1 MKTVTSVTVT
11 TVTTSVILLILSRE
25 VQRIITFSQLLSENS
40 CRYENKVVTLRKS
53 SYKDRLGIM
62 VETNDR
68 RLPVGIQSFEE
79 IRKNGYLYVDK
90 TDIIWQ
96 LANKGKKYNYL
107 SRPRRFGKSVLVDT
121 LESYFLGKKELFEGL
136 KIMQMETEWVKR
148 PVIRLDMS
156 RAGAEP
162 DTLRSYLDNIFE
174 QYEEEYSLAPDPTD
188 SLADRFN
195 AIIVGAYE
203 QTGLQ
208 VAILIDE
215 YDSPLQHSWKTPQHE
230 ACTAI
235 YREVFAILKAD
246 DKYEKFVFITGI
258 TKFTQISLFSVLNN
272 LSNISFE
279 PEYAALCGIT
289 KEEVVRDFK
298 PEINKLASRKGWTF
312 DEAVAQL
319 TAYYDGYHFCHE
331 NMVDIF
337 NPFSLINALADS
349 KLRNYWASSGATSL
363 LPKFVDDLEIRL
375 KDFDHSALLDTIIET
390 SDVTG
395 GGAELF
401 LYQSGYLT
409 IKGYVSG
416 TYLLGI
422 PNSEVRQALNEIVL
436 PTLAMRKNNDL
447 QSTQAFLNVHLSL
460 GNLPE
465 AMKCLKALIAD
476 VPYSNKKLA
485 SMDMEERYRLIM
497 STIFNAIGCRVEVEK
512 MIATGRIDMVVEVTN
527 FIYVL
532 ELKLS
537 NNGGVDAAEEQ
548 MKAKQYAEPFKA
560 DKRKVIA
567 LAIELD
573 DMGKGLVDWKEV

>member
-1 MKTVTSVTVT
+1 
-11 TVTTSVILLILSRE
+11 
-25 VQRIITFSQLLSENS
+25 
-40 CRYENKVVTLRKS
+40 
-53 SYKDRLGIM
+53 M
-62 VETNDR
+62 VETNNR

-79 IRKNGYLYVDK
+79 IRKEGYLYVDK

-96 LANKGKKYNYL
+96 LAQKGKKYNYL

-121 LESYFLGKKELFEGL
+121 LEAYFTGKKELFEGL
-136 KIMQMETEWVKR
+136 KIMQMEKEWVKR

-162 DTLRSYLDNIFE
+162 DTLRSYLNNIFR
-174 QYEEEYSLAPDPTD
+174 QYEKEYSLVPNPTD

-195 AIIVGAYE
+195 AIIVGSYE
-203 QTGLQ
+203 QTGQQ

-215 YDSPLQHSWKTPQHE
+215 YDSPLQHSWKTPHHE
-230 ACTAI
+230 ACTSI

-279 PEYAALCGIT
+279 PEYAAICGIT
-289 KEEVVRDFK
+289 KEEVRRDFK
-298 PEINKLASRKGWTF
+298 PEISRLASRNGWTF

-319 TAYYDGYHFCHE
+319 TAYYDGYHFSHE

-363 LPKFVDDLEIRL
+363 LPKFVDDMEVRL
-375 KDFDHSALLDTIIET
+375 ADFDHSALLSTIIET

-409 IKGYVSG
+409 IKGYLDGV
-416 TYLLGI
+416 YLLGI
-422 PNSEVRQALNEIVL
+422 PNYEVRKALYKIVL
-436 PTLAMRKNNDL
+436 PALTL
-447 QSTQAFLNVHLSL
+447 QSDAQVITTQSMLLYSLKL

-465 AMKCLKALIAD
+465 AMKSLTALIAD

-485 SMDMEERYRLIM
+485 SMDMEERYRLVL

-512 MIATGRIDMVVEVTN
+512 MIATGRIDMVVETTR

-537 NNGGVDAAEEQ
+537 NNGGIDAASEQ
-548 MKAKQYAEPFKA
+548 IRAKQYAEPFKA
-560 DKRKVIA
+560 DKRKVVA

-573 DMGKGLVDWKEV
+573 EKGKGLVDWKEV

>member
-1 MKTVTSVTVT
+1 
-11 TVTTSVILLILSRE
+11 
-25 VQRIITFSQLLSENS
+25 
-40 CRYENKVVTLRKS
+40 
-53 SYKDRLGIM
+53 M
-62 VETNDR
+62 VETNNR

-79 IRKNGYLYVDK
+79 IRKEGYLYVDK

-96 LANKGKKYNYL
+96 LAQKGKKYNYL

-121 LESYFLGKKELFEGL
+121 LETYFTGKKELFEGL
-136 KIMQMETEWVKR
+136 KIMQMEKEWVKR

-162 DTLRSYLDNIFE
+162 DTLRSYLNNIFR
-174 QYEEEYSLAPDPTD
+174 QYEKEYSLVPNPTD

-195 AIIVGAYE
+195 AIIVGSYE
-203 QTGLQ
+203 QTGQQ

-215 YDSPLQHSWKTPQHE
+215 YDSPLQHSWKTPHHE
-230 ACTAI
+230 ACTSI

-279 PEYAALCGIT
+279 PEYAAICGIT
-289 KEEVVRDFK
+289 KEEVLRDFK
-298 PEINKLASRKGWTF
+298 PEISKLASRNGWTF

-319 TAYYDGYHFCHE
+319 TAYYDGYHFSHE
-331 NMVDIF
+331 NMVNIF

-363 LPKFVDDLEIRL
+363 LPKFVDDMEVRL
-375 KDFDHSALLDTIIET
+375 ADFDHSALLSTIIET

-409 IKGYVSG
+409 IKGYQMGV
-416 TYLLGI
+416 YILGF
-422 PNSEVRQALNEIVL
+422 PNNEVRQALYETVL
-436 PTLAMRKNNDL
+436 PALTLRSTGGI
-447 QSTQAFLNVHLSL
+447 QSTQSGLFLALQL
-460 GNLPE
+460 GNLPQ

-512 MIATGRIDMVVEVTN
+512 MIATGRIDMVVETTN
-527 FIYVL
+527 FVYVL

-537 NNGGVDAAEEQ
+537 NNGGIDAATEQ
-548 MKAKQYAEPFKA
+548 IRAKQYAEPFKA
-560 DKRKVIA
+560 DKRKVVA

-573 DMGKGLVDWKEV
+573 DKGKGLVDWKEV

>member
-1 MKTVTSVTVT
+1 
-11 TVTTSVILLILSRE
+11 
-25 VQRIITFSQLLSENS
+25 
-40 CRYENKVVTLRKS
+40 
-53 SYKDRLGIM
+53 M
-62 VETNDR
+62 VETNNR

-79 IRKNGYLYVDK
+79 IRKEGYLYVDK

-96 LANKGKKYNYL
+96 LAQKGKKYNYL

-121 LESYFLGKKELFEGL
+121 LEAYFTGKKELFEGL
-136 KIMQMETEWVKR
+136 KIMQMEKEWVKR

-162 DTLRSYLDNIFE
+162 DTLRSYLNNIFR
-174 QYEEEYSLAPDPTD
+174 QYEKEYSLVPNPTD

-195 AIIVGAYE
+195 AIIVGSYE
-203 QTGLQ
+203 QTGQQ

-215 YDSPLQHSWKTPQHE
+215 YDSPLQHSWKTPHHE
-230 ACTAI
+230 ACTSI

-279 PEYAALCGIT
+279 PEYAAICGIT
-289 KEEVVRDFK
+289 KEEVLRDFK
-298 PEINKLASRKGWTF
+298 PEISKLASRNGWTF

-319 TAYYDGYHFCHE
+319 TAYYDGYHFSHE

-363 LPKFVDDLEIRL
+363 LPKFVDDMEVRL
-375 KDFDHSALLDTIIET
+375 ADFDHSALLSTIIET

-409 IKGYVSG
+409 IKGYQMGV
-416 TYLLGI
+416 YILGF
-422 PNSEVRQALNEIVL
+422 PNNEVRQALYETVL
-436 PTLAMRKNNDL
+436 PALTLRSTGGI
-447 QSTQAFLNVHLSL
+447 QSTQSGLFLALQL
-460 GNLPE
+460 GNLPQ

-512 MIATGRIDMVVEVTN
+512 MIATGRIDMVVETTN
-527 FIYVL
+527 FVYVL

-537 NNGGVDAAEEQ
+537 NNGGIDAATEQ
-548 MKAKQYAEPFKA
+548 IRAKQYAEPFKA
-560 DKRKVIA
+560 DKRKVVA

-573 DMGKGLVDWKEV
+573 DKGKGLINWKEV

>member
-1 MKTVTSVTVT
+1 
-11 TVTTSVILLILSRE
+11 
-25 VQRIITFSQLLSENS
+25 
-40 CRYENKVVTLRKS
+40 
-53 SYKDRLGIM
+53 M
-62 VETNDR
+62 VETNNR

-79 IRKNGYLYVDK
+79 IRKEGYLYVDK

-96 LANKGKKYNYL
+96 LAQKGKKYNYL

-121 LESYFLGKKELFEGL
+121 LEAYFTGKKELFEGL
-136 KIMQMETEWVKR
+136 KIMQMEKEWVKR

-162 DTLRSYLDNIFE
+162 DTLRSYLNNIFR
-174 QYEEEYSLAPDPTD
+174 QYEKEYSLVPNPTD

-195 AIIVGAYE
+195 AIIVGSYE
-203 QTGLQ
+203 QTGQQ

-215 YDSPLQHSWKTPQHE
+215 YDSPLQHSWKTPHHE
-230 ACTAI
+230 ACTSI

-279 PEYAALCGIT
+279 PEYAAICGIT
-289 KEEVVRDFK
+289 KEEVLRDFK
-298 PEINKLASRKGWTF
+298 PEISKLASRNGWTF

-319 TAYYDGYHFCHE
+319 TAYYDGYHFSHE

-363 LPKFVDDLEIRL
+363 LPKFVDDMEVRL
-375 KDFDHSALLDTIIET
+375 ADFDHSALLSTIIET

-409 IKGYVSG
+409 IKGYQMGV
-416 TYLLGI
+416 YILGF
-422 PNSEVRQALNEIVL
+422 PNNEVRQALYETVL
-436 PTLAMRKNNDL
+436 PALTLRSAGGI
-447 QSTQAFLNVHLSL
+447 QSTQSGLFLALQL
-460 GNLPE
+460 GNLPQ

-512 MIATGRIDMVVEVTN
+512 MIATGRIDMVVETTN
-527 FIYVL
+527 FVYVL

-537 NNGGVDAAEEQ
+537 NNGSIDAATEQ
-548 MKAKQYAEPFKA
+548 IRAKQYIEPFKA
-560 DKRKVIA
+560 DKRKVVA

-573 DMGKGLVDWKEV
+573 DKGKGLVDWKEV

>member
-1 MKTVTSVTVT
+1 MAV
-11 TVTTSVILLILSRE
+11 
-25 VQRIITFSQLLSENS
+25 SEN
-40 CRYENKVVTLRKS
+40 NRKFAIGNQ
-53 SYKDRLGIM
+53 RLGIM
-62 VETNDR
+62 VEINDR
-68 RLPVGIQSFEE
+68 KLPVGIQSFEK
-79 IRKNGYLYVDK
+79 IRKEGYLYVDK

-96 LANKGKKYNYL
+96 LANRNKTYNYL

-121 LESYFLGKKELFEGL
+121 LEAYFLGKKELFEGL
-136 KIMQMETEWVKR
+136 KIMQLETEWVKR

-162 DTLRSYLDNIFE
+162 ETLRSYLDITFDRL
-174 QYEEEYSLAPDPTD
+174 EEEYGITPKPTAK
-188 SLADRFN
+188 LADRFN

-203 QTGLQ
+203 QTGQQ

-215 YDSPLQHSWKTPQHE
+215 YDSPLQHSWKTPYHE
-230 ACTAI
+230 ACTAV

-289 KEEVVRDFK
+289 KEEVLRDFK
-298 PEINKLASRKGWTF
+298 PEINKLAASKGWTF
-312 DEAVAQL
+312 DEAVVQL
-319 TAYYDGYHFCHE
+319 TAYYDGYHFSHE
-331 NMVDIF
+331 NMVDVF

-363 LPKFVDDLEIRL
+363 LPKFVDDMEIRL

-409 IKGYVSG
+409 IKGYING

-422 PNSEVRQALNEIVL
+422 PNFEVRQALNEIVL

-497 STIFNAIGCRVEVEK
+497 STIFYAIGCRVEVEK
-512 MIATGRIDMVVEVTN
+512 MIATGRIDMVVENTN

-537 NNGGVDAAEEQ
+537 NNGGVDAATEQ

>member
-1 MKTVTSVTVT
+1 MAV
-11 TVTTSVILLILSRE
+11 
-25 VQRIITFSQLLSENS
+25 SEN
-40 CRYENKVVTLRKS
+40 NRKFAIG
-53 SYKDRLGIM
+53 KQRLGIM
-62 VETNDR
+62 VEINDR
-68 RLPVGIQSFEE
+68 KLPVGIQSFEK
-79 IRKNGYLYVDK
+79 IRKDGYLYVDK

-96 LANKGKKYNYL
+96 LANRNKTYNYL

-121 LESYFLGKKELFEGL
+121 LEAYFMGKKELFEGL

-162 DTLRSYLDNIFE
+162 ETLRSYLDITFDRLE
-174 QYEEEYSLAPDPTD
+174 KEYGITPKPTAK
-188 SLADRFN
+188 LADRFN

-203 QTGLQ
+203 QTGQQ
-208 VAILIDE
+208 VVILIDE
-215 YDSPLQHSWKTPQHE
+215 YDSPLQHSWKTPHHE
-230 ACTAI
+230 ACTAV

-279 PEYAALCGIT
+279 PEYAAICGIT
-289 KEEVVRDFK
+289 KEEVLRDFK
-298 PEINKLASRKGWTF
+298 PEINKLAEYEDWTF
-312 DEAVAQL
+312 NEAVAKL
-319 TAYYDGYHFCHE
+319 TAYYDGYHFSRR
-331 NMVDIF
+331 NMVDVF

-349 KLRNYWASSGATSL
+349 DLKNYWASSGATSL
-363 LPKFVDDLEIRL
+363 LPKFVDDMEIRL
-375 KDFDHSALLDTIIET
+375 KDFDHSALLSTIIET

-409 IKGYVSG
+409 IKGYING

-422 PNSEVRQALNEIVL
+422 PNFEVRQALNEIVL

-512 MIATGRIDMVVEVTN
+512 MIATGRIDMVVETTN

-537 NNGGVDAAEEQ
+537 NNGGVDAATEQ

>member
-1 MKTVTSVTVT
+1 MAV
-11 TVTTSVILLILSRE
+11 
-25 VQRIITFSQLLSENS
+25 SEN
-40 CRYENKVVTLRKS
+40 NRKFAIG
-53 SYKDRLGIM
+53 KQRLGIM
-62 VETNDR
+62 VEINDR
-68 RLPVGIQSFEE
+68 KLPVGIQSFEE
-79 IRKNGYLYVDK
+79 IRKGGYLYVDK

-96 LANKGKKYNYL
+96 LANRGKKYNYL

-121 LESYFLGKKELFEGL
+121 LESYFMGKKELFEGL
-136 KIMQMETEWVKR
+136 NIMQLETEWVKR

-162 DTLRSYLDNIFE
+162 ETLRSYLDITFDRLE
-174 QYEEEYSLAPDPTD
+174 KEYGITPKPTAK
-188 SLADRFN
+188 LADRFD

-203 QTGLQ
+203 QTGQQ

-215 YDSPLQHSWKTPQHE
+215 YDSPLQHSWKTPYHE

-279 PEYAALCGIT
+279 PEYAAICGIT
-289 KEEVVRDFK
+289 KEEMLRDFK
-298 PEINKLASRKGWTF
+298 PEINKLAEYEDWTF

-319 TAYYDGYHFCHE
+319 TAYYDGYHFSRR
-331 NMVDIF
+331 NMVDVF

-349 KLRNYWASSGATSL
+349 DLKNYWASSGATSL
-363 LPKFVDDLEIRL
+363 LPKFVDDMEIRL
-375 KDFDHSALLDTIIET
+375 KDFDHSALLGTIIET

-409 IKGYVSG
+409 IKGYING

-422 PNSEVRQALNEIVL
+422 PNFEVRQALNEIVL
-436 PTLAMRKNNDL
+436 PTLAMRKNNNL

-512 MIATGRIDMVVEVTN
+512 MIATGRIDMVVETTN

-537 NNGGVDAAEEQ
+537 NNGGVDAATEQ

>member
-1 MKTVTSVTVT
+1 MAV
-11 TVTTSVILLILSRE
+11 
-25 VQRIITFSQLLSENS
+25 SEN
-40 CRYENKVVTLRKS
+40 NRKFAIG
-53 SYKDRLGIM
+53 KQRLGIM
-62 VETNDR
+62 VEINDR
-68 RLPVGIQSFEE
+68 KLPVGIQSFEK
-79 IRKNGYLYVDK
+79 IRKEGYLYVDK

-96 LANKGKKYNYL
+96 LANRNKTYNYL

-121 LESYFLGKKELFEGL
+121 LEAYFLGKKELFEGL
-136 KIMQMETEWVKR
+136 KIMQLETEWVKR

-162 DTLRSYLDNIFE
+162 ETLRSYLDITFDRL
-174 QYEEEYSLAPDPTD
+174 EEEYGITPKPTAK
-188 SLADRFN
+188 LADRFN

-203 QTGLQ
+203 QTGQQ

-215 YDSPLQHSWKTPQHE
+215 YDSPLQHSWKTPYHE

-279 PEYAALCGIT
+279 PEYAAICGIT
-289 KEEVVRDFK
+289 KEEVLRDFK
-298 PEINKLASRKGWTF
+298 PEINKLAEYEDWTF
-312 DEAVAQL
+312 NEAVAKL
-319 TAYYDGYHFCHE
+319 TAYYDGYHFSRR
-331 NMVDIF
+331 NMVDVF

-349 KLRNYWASSGATSL
+349 DLKNYWASSGATSL
-363 LPKFVDDLEIRL
+363 LPKFVDDMEIKL
-375 KDFDHSALLDTIIET
+375 GNFDSCAILRQTIET

-409 IKGYVSG
+409 IKGYING

-422 PNSEVRQALNEIVL
+422 PNFEVRQALNEIVL

-512 MIATGRIDMVVEVTN
+512 MIATGRIDMVVETTN

-537 NNGGVDAAEEQ
+537 NNGGVDAATEQ

>member
-1 MKTVTSVTVT
+1 
-11 TVTTSVILLILSRE
+11 
-25 VQRIITFSQLLSENS
+25 
-40 CRYENKVVTLRKS
+40 
-53 SYKDRLGIM
+53 M
-62 VETNDR
+62 VETNNR
-68 RLPVGIQSFEE
+68 RLPVGIQSFEK
-79 IRKNGYLYVDK
+79 IRKEGYLYVDK

-96 LANKGKKYNYL
+96 LAQKGKKYNYL

-121 LESYFLGKKELFEGL
+121 LEAYFTGKNELFEGL
-136 KIMQMETEWVKR
+136 KIMQMEKEWVKR

-162 DTLRSYLDNIFE
+162 DTLRSYLNNIFR
-174 QYEEEYSLAPDPTD
+174 QYEKEYSLVPNPTD

-195 AIIVGAYE
+195 AIIVGSYE
-203 QTGLQ
+203 QTGQQ

-215 YDSPLQHSWKTPQHE
+215 YDSPLQHSWKTPHHE
-230 ACTAI
+230 ACTSI

-279 PEYAALCGIT
+279 PEYAAICGIT
-289 KEEVVRDFK
+289 KEEVLRDFK
-298 PEINKLASRKGWTF
+298 PEISKLASRNGWTF

-319 TAYYDGYHFCHE
+319 TAYYDGYHFSHE

-363 LPKFVDDLEIRL
+363 LPKFVDDMEVRL
-375 KDFDHSALLDTIIET
+375 ADFDHSALLSTIIET

-409 IKGYVSG
+409 IKGYQMGV
-416 TYLLGI
+416 YILGF
-422 PNSEVRQALNEIVL
+422 PNNEVRQALYETVL
-436 PTLAMRKNNDL
+436 PALTLRSAGGI
-447 QSTQAFLNVHLSL
+447 QSTQSGLFLALQL
-460 GNLPE
+460 GNLPQ

-485 SMDMEERYRLIM
+485 SMDMEGRYRLIM

-512 MIATGRIDMVVEVTN
+512 MIATGRIDMVVQTTN
-527 FIYVL
+527 YIYVL

-537 NNGGVDAAEEQ
+537 NNGGIDAATEQ
-548 MKAKQYAEPFKA
+548 IRAKQYIEPFKA
-560 DKRKVIA
+560 DKQKVVA

-573 DMGKGLVDWKEV
+573 EKGKGLVDWKEVD

>member
-1 MKTVTSVTVT
+1 MT
-11 TVTTSVILLILSRE
+11 
-25 VQRIITFSQLLSENS
+25 
-40 CRYENKVVTLRKS
+40 
-53 SYKDRLGIM
+53 
-62 VETNDR
+62 ETRNR

-79 IRKNGYLYVDK
+79 IREGGYLYVDK
-90 TDIIWQ
+90 TDIVWQ
-96 LANKGKKYNYL
+96 LANRGKKYNYL

-121 LESYFLGKKELFEGL
+121 LEAYFLGKRELFEGL
-136 KIMQMETEWVKR
+136 RIMELEREWVKR

-156 RAGAEP
+156 QAGAEP
-162 DTLRSYLDNIFE
+162 ESVRSYLDNAFHNLE
-174 QYEEEYSLAPDPTD
+174 TEYGIVVRQESSLAV
-188 SLADRFN
+188 RFKN
-195 AIIVGAYE
+195 IIEGAYNK
-203 QTGLQ
+203 TGQQ

-215 YDSPLQHSWKTPQHE
+215 YDSPLQHSWRTPHHE
-230 ACTAI
+230 ACTSI

-279 PEYAALCGIT
+279 PEYAAICGIT
-289 KEEVVRDFK
+289 KEEMLRDFK
-298 PEINKLASRKGWTF
+298 PEIHKLAEYEHRTF
-312 DEAVAQL
+312 DEAVALL
-319 TAYYDGYHFCHE
+319 TAHYDGYHFSHD
-331 NMVDIF
+331 NMVDVF

-349 KLRNYWASSGATSL
+349 KLRNYWASSGATSM
-363 LPKFVDDLEIRL
+363 LPKFVDDMEIRL
-375 KDFDHSALLDTIIET
+375 RDFDHCALISTTIET

-395 GGAELF
+395 GGPELF

-409 IKGYVSG
+409 IKGYVNG

-422 PNSEVRQALNEIVL
+422 PNFEVRQALNEIVL

-447 QSTQAFLNVHLSL
+447 QSPQAFLNLYLSV

-465 AMKCLKALIAD
+465 AMKCLKALVAD

-485 SMDMEERYRLIM
+485 SMDMEERYRLIL

-512 MIATGRIDMVVEVTN
+512 MIATGRIDMVVETIHI
-527 FIYVL
+527 IYVL

-537 NNGGVDAAEEQ
+537 NNGGIDAAAEQ
-548 MKAKQYAEPFKA
+548 IRSRQYAEPFKA
-560 DKRKVIA
+560 DKRRVVA

-573 DMGKGLVDWKEV
+573 DKGKGLIDWKEVGANRFIKTGIYDRDKKQEIACRHSVF

>member
-1 MKTVTSVTVT
+1 MAV
-11 TVTTSVILLILSRE
+11 
-25 VQRIITFSQLLSENS
+25 SEN
-40 CRYENKVVTLRKS
+40 NRKFAIG
-53 SYKDRLGIM
+53 KQRLGIM
-62 VETNDR
+62 VEINDR
-68 RLPVGIQSFEE
+68 KLPVGIQSFEK
-79 IRKNGYLYVDK
+79 IRKDGYLYVDK

-96 LANKGKKYNYL
+96 LANRNKMYNYL

-121 LESYFLGKKELFEGL
+121 LESYFMGKKELFEGL

-162 DTLRSYLDNIFE
+162 ETLRSYLNNIFR
-174 QYEEEYSLAPDPTD
+174 QYEGEYSLVPDPAD

-195 AIIVGAYE
+195 AIIVGAYK
-203 QTGLQ
+203 QTGQQ
-208 VAILIDE
+208 VVILIDE
-215 YDSPLQHSWKTPQHE
+215 YDSPLQHSWKTPHHE
-230 ACTAI
+230 ACTAV

-279 PEYAALCGIT
+279 PEFAAICGIT
-289 KEEVVRDFK
+289 KEEVLRDFK
-298 PEINKLASRKGWTF
+298 PEINKLAEYEDWTF

-319 TAYYDGYHFCHE
+319 TAYYDGYHFSRR
-331 NMVDIF
+331 NMVDVF

-349 KLRNYWASSGATSL
+349 DLKNYWASSGATSL
-363 LPKFVDDLEIRL
+363 LPKFVDDMEL
-375 KDFDHSALLDTIIET
+375 KLGNFDPCTILRQTIET

-409 IKGYVSG
+409 IKDYQMGVYI
-416 TYLLGI
+416 LGF
-422 PNSEVRQALNEIVL
+422 PNSEVRQALYETVL
-436 PTLAMRKNNDL
+436 PALTLRSNGDI
-447 QSTQAFLNVHLSL
+447 QSTQSGLFLALQL
-460 GNLPE
+460 GKIPE

-512 MIATGRIDMVVEVTN
+512 MIATGRIDMVVETTN

-537 NNGGVDAAEEQ
+537 NNGGVDAATEQ

>member
-1 MKTVTSVTVT
+1 
-11 TVTTSVILLILSRE
+11 
-25 VQRIITFSQLLSENS
+25 
-40 CRYENKVVTLRKS
+40 
-53 SYKDRLGIM
+53 M
-62 VETNDR
+62 VETNNR
-68 RLPVGIQSFEE
+68 RFPVGIQSFEE
-79 IRKNGYLYVDK
+79 IRKEGYLYVDK

-96 LANKGKKYNYL
+96 LANEGKKYNYL

-121 LESYFLGKKELFEGL
+121 LEAYFMGKKELFEGL
-136 KIMQMETEWVKR
+136 NIMEMEKEWVKR

-162 DTLRSYLDNIFE
+162 DTLRSYLNNIFR
-174 QYEEEYSLAPDPTD
+174 QYEKEYSLVPAPTD
-188 SLADRFN
+188 SLADRFD
-195 AIIVGAYE
+195 AIIVGSYE
-203 QTGLQ
+203 QTGQQ

-215 YDSPLQHSWKTPQHE
+215 YDSPLQHLWKTPHHE

-279 PEYAALCGIT
+279 PEYAAICGIT
-289 KEEVVRDFK
+289 KEEVLRDFK
-298 PEINKLASRKGWTF
+298 PEISKLASRNGWTF

-319 TAYYDGYHFCHE
+319 TTYYDGYHFSHE

-363 LPKFVDDLEIRL
+363 LPKFVNDMEVRL
-375 KDFDHSALLDTIIET
+375 ADFNHSALLSTIIET

-409 IKGYVSG
+409 IKDYQMGVYI
-416 TYLLGI
+416 LGF
-422 PNSEVRQALNEIVL
+422 PNNEVKQALYETVL
-436 PTLAMRKNNDL
+436 PALTLRSAGGI
-447 QSTQAFLNVHLSL
+447 QSTQSGLFLALQL
-460 GNLPE
+460 GKLPE
-465 AMKCLKALIAD
+465 AMKSLKALIAD

-485 SMDMEERYRLIM
+485 GMDMEERYRLIL

-512 MIATGRIDMVVEVTN
+512 MIATGRIDMVVETTN

-537 NNGGVDAAEEQ
+537 NNGGIDSATEQ
-548 MKAKQYAEPFKA
+548 IRAKQYTEPFKA
-560 DKRKVIA
+560 DKRKVVAI
-567 LAIELD
+567 AIELD
-573 DMGKGLVDWKEV
+573 EKGKGLVDWKEVPNIAASSI

>member
-1 MKTVTSVTVT
+1 MAV
-11 TVTTSVILLILSRE
+11 
-25 VQRIITFSQLLSENS
+25 SEN
-40 CRYENKVVTLRKS
+40 NRKFAIGNQ
-53 SYKDRLGIM
+53 RLGIM
-62 VETNDR
+62 VEINDR
-68 RLPVGIQSFEE
+68 KLPVGIQSFEK
-79 IRKNGYLYVDK
+79 IRKDGYLYVDK

-96 LANKGKKYNYL
+96 LANRNKTYNYL

-121 LESYFLGKKELFEGL
+121 LEAYFMGKKELFEGL
-136 KIMQMETEWVKR
+136 KIMQLETEWVKR

-162 DTLRSYLDNIFE
+162 ETLRSYLDITFDRLE
-174 QYEEEYSLAPDPTD
+174 KEYGITPKPTAK
-188 SLADRFN
+188 LADRFN

-203 QTGLQ
+203 QTGQQ

-215 YDSPLQHSWKTPQHE
+215 YDSPLQHSWKTPYHE
-230 ACTAI
+230 ACTAV

-279 PEYAALCGIT
+279 PEYAAICGIT
-289 KEEVVRDFK
+289 KEEVLRDFK
-298 PEINKLASRKGWTF
+298 PEINKLAEYEDWTF
-312 DEAVAQL
+312 NEAVAKL
-319 TAYYDGYHFCHE
+319 TAYYDGYHFSRR
-331 NMVDIF
+331 NMVDVF

-349 KLRNYWASSGATSL
+349 DLKNYWASSGATSL
-363 LPKFVDDLEIRL
+363 LPKFVDDMEIRL
-375 KDFDHSALLDTIIET
+375 KDFDHSALLGTIIET

-409 IKGYVSG
+409 IKGYING

-422 PNSEVRQALNEIVL
+422 PNFEVRQALNEIVL

-497 STIFNAIGCRVEVEK
+497 STIFYAIGCRVEVEK
-512 MIATGRIDMVVEVTN
+512 MIATGRIDMVVENTN

-537 NNGGVDAAEEQ
+537 NNGGVDAATEQ

-573 DMGKGLVDWKEV
+573 DMGKGLVDWKEVKFKIIKDYE

>member
-1 MKTVTSVTVT
+1 MVRLGVGGG
-11 TVTTSVILLILSRE
+11 INQL
-25 VQRIITFSQLLSENS
+25 FSQLLSENP
-40 CRYENKVVTLRKS
+40 CRYENKTVTLRKS
-53 SYKDRLGIM
+53 LFKGIM

-68 RLPVGIQSFEE
+68 RLPVGIQSFEK
-79 IRKNGYLYVDK
+79 IREEGYLYVDK

-96 LANKGKKYNYL
+96 LANRNKTYNYL

-121 LESYFLGKKELFEGL
+121 LESYFMGKKELFEGL
-136 KIMQMETEWVKR
+136 KIMHLETEWVKR

-162 DTLRSYLDNIFE
+162 DTLRSYLNNIFR
-174 QYEEEYSLAPDPTD
+174 QYEEEYSLVPGPTD
-188 SLADRFN
+188 SLADRFD
-195 AIIVGAYE
+195 AIIVGAYK

-246 DKYEKFVFITGI
+246 DRYEKFVFITGI

-289 KEEVVRDFK
+289 KEEVLGDFK
-298 PEINKLASRKGWTF
+298 PEINKLAEYEDWTF

-319 TAYYDGYHFCHE
+319 TAYYDGYHFSRR
-331 NMVDIF
+331 NMVDVF

-349 KLRNYWASSGATSL
+349 DLKNYWASSGATSL
-363 LPKFVDDLEIRL
+363 LPKFVDDMEL
-375 KDFDHSALLDTIIET
+375 KLGNFDPCAILRQTIET

-409 IKGYVSG
+409 IKDYQKGVYI
-416 TYLLGI
+416 LGF
-422 PNSEVRQALNEIVL
+422 PNTEVRQALYETVL
-436 PTLAMRKNNDL
+436 PALTLRNNGDI
-447 QSTQAFLNVHLSL
+447 QSTQAELLLALQL

-465 AMKCLKALIAD
+465 AMKCLKALISD

-497 STIFNAIGCRVEVEK
+497 STIFYAIGCRVEVEK
-512 MIATGRIDMVVEVTN
+512 MIATGRIDMVVEVTS

-548 MKAKQYAEPFKA
+548 VKAKQYAEPFKA